1 MTVLFGCLCVILS
14 GITAGCLWKIR
25 VMRKSAEE
33 LTVQFEKRIKEDTN
47 VGIEISSRDSKM
59 RQLALGMDR
68 QIRIFREE
76 QRRYLQGNQEL
87 KDAAAN
93 FSHDLRTPMT
103 AAWGYLDL
111 LKQEE
116 MSEEAGEYLQIISE
130 RIQAMKELTEE
141 MFQYS
146 KIGSRTQEY
155 EKISLNRMLE
165 ETAAD
170 FYGVL
175 TQASIEP
182 EIRIPEQQV
191 FCYGNPQSVKRI
203 LANLFSNGVKYSR
216 GDLEVVLKEDGSISF
231 SNRAP
236 FMDPMQVGF
245 LMERFYTVENG
256 ERSSGLGLHIVKVL
270 AEEMN
275 GKVSAVYDRKAG
287 KLRITV
293 LFPAATCG

>member
-1 MTVLFGCLCVILS
+1 MTVLFGCFCVILL

-33 LTVQFEKRIKEDTN
+33 LTIQFEKRIKEDTN

-59 RQLALGMDR
+59 RQLAQGMDR
-68 QIRIFREE
+68 QIRTFREE

-93 FSHDLRTPMT
+93 LSHDLRTPMT

-111 LKQEE
+111 LEQED
-116 MSEEAGEYLQIISE
+116 MSEEAREYLQIISE
-130 RIQAMKELTEE
+130 RIQAMKGLTEE

-146 KIGSRTQEY
+146 KIGSQGQKNQ
-155 EKISLNRMLE
+155 KISLNRVLE

-182 EIRIPEQQV
+182 EIRIPERQV
-191 FCYGNPQSVKRI
+191 FCYGNLQSVKRI
-203 LANLFSNGVKYSR
+203 LANLFSNGMKYSH
-216 GDLEVVLKEDGSISF
+216 GDLEIVLEENGSVSF

-236 FMDPMQVGF
+236 FMDPIQVGS
-245 LMERFYTVENG
+245 LMERFYTVESG
-256 ERSSGLGLHIVKVL
+256 EQSAGLGLHIVKVL

-275 GKVSAVYDRKAG
+275 GTVSAVYDRKEG

-293 LFPAATCG
+293 CFPKVV